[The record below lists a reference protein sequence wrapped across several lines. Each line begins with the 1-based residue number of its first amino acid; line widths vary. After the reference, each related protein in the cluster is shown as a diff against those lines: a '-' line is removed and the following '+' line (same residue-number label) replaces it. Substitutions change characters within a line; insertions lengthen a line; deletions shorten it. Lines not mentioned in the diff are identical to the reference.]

1 MDVSRSY
8 RAAAAVALAL
18 AVACAQALEIRPFS
32 AQALEQAQRTDA
44 PVALHFHSNW
54 CTTCRLQAKAF
65 EALRAEAGLD
75 LTLLV
80 VDFDEDRQTSKA
92 FRVTVPGALIVLRGA
107 AERVRLQGVTDRN
120 QLRGALRGAL

>member
-1 MDVSRSY
+1 MTL
-8 RAAAAVALAL
+8 AA
-18 AVACAQALEIRPFS
+18 ACAQALEIRPFS
-32 AQALEQAQRTDA
+32 AQALEQAQRADA

-54 CTTCRLQAKAF
+54 CATCRLQAKAF
-65 EALRAEAGLD
+65 EALRAEAGLE

-120 QLRGALRGAL
+120 RLRDALRGAL